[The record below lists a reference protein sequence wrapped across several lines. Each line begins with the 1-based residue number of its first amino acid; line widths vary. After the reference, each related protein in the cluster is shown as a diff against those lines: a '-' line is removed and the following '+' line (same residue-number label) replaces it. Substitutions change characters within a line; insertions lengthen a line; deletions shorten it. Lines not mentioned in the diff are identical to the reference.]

1 MVGYLP
7 LFSGP
12 LSLALLGSI
21 MVDLLSYLNDLF
33 DTIVLWSFIRGVFP
47 GENLGN
53 TFFIL
58 DPISSFGLR
67 FALVYDCAILAN
79 KTPAVVQIFETV
91 YQIKVRKKKKLTF
104 SA

>member
-21 MVDLLSYLNDLF
+21 MVDLLSYLYDLF
-33 DTIVLWSFIRGVFP
+33 DTIVLWSFIRGDFP
-47 GENLGN
+47 RKNLRN

-58 DPISSFGLR
+58 DPIPGFGLR

>member
-1 MVGYLP
+1 MIGYLP

-21 MVDLLSYLNDLF
+21 MVDLLSYLDDLF

-79 KTPAVVQIFETV
+79 KTPAVVQVFKTV
-91 YQIKVRKKKKLTF
+91 YQKI
-104 SA
+104 